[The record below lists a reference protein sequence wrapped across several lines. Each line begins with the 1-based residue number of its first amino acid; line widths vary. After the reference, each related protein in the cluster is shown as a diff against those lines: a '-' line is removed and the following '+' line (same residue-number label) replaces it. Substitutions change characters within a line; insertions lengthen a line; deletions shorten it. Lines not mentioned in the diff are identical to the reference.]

1 MYRGLRFVLIMTVL
15 MATLAMAEESVDAVF
30 LTTTVNYPDSVVAA
44 AAANH
49 IGAPVIVTDENELS
63 EAVEATLR
71 DLAPTT
77 VYIIG
82 GPAVISEDVEKR
94 LTEIGFTTERIWD
107 MTRYGTAASIGMYFW
122 FSTGTD
128 SAVLVCDNIYSVGE
142 EYKQLAASL
151 SLARMYG
158 SPILLTPCDA
168 LSVDAASL
176 LTDLNVSEVVLVG
189 TNPSENLTS
198 AVESIGPTLTKVTGS
213 SIDKT
218 LDRILGHIKSKLTEI
233 EGITT
238 ARIIVTEDNYEDIL
252 KMPADAED
260 TVVFV
265 ISDTS
270 KAKELA
276 DFVRNYNI
284 TDIIV
289 VGDSV
294 LSEEL
299 VERFKE
305 QNVTDDAIQMVE
317 EEDPVA
323 AVAEQVRKAKDK
335 YAKKAKDLASKISA
349 LEKELEKLQLAKK
362 AVDEAGRAEVIIGE
376 MRVLIANFKD
386 DITIE
391 EGVLKKALEFIEK
404 GEAALARAQEAL
416 ITEKYVEAFRQARLA
431 QDLASQGEWAIVSSL
446 DKDRRAERIEEMVDS
461 EKNDVRK
468 ELRELKDLISALE
481 ENAESFEKEFGEEKK
496 MRYLLKAI
504 QRLGRDAE
512 FYALDAK
519 DIDAFKHA
527 GKEIKFKVGEIEKLI
542 GRAQL
547 GSDEQDVSSDVED
560 KQFESALNSLKYEFE
575 EAQDENVDL
584 GDLQDLLGALKE
596 AGSGDDGWDQ
606 VLEIREQLDRKKDD
620 RRYQNDLDDGKR
632 YIEGLAVKIEE
643 LKGAGYDLSV
653 EESIIEELRLLIT
666 EAQQLIL
673 EGKLDEVDYLAEEAN
688 MLVAR
693 LETSIGIME
702 LDLDITAFDESL
714 NELEE
719 QDTDVGRFRIEL
731 SRFLEELQEI
741 QNDLMDA
748 EDSGDIGYIFD
759 VQQRFEGF
767 ARRVHK
773 FFNRALQRAS
783 EPEGFAFEDELENAY
798 NQLEEAQERLFEME
812 MMGADIEEMLYLISM
827 AEDYLYQSYSA
838 AASDDM
844 DNAWKDIGNA
854 WTVIEEIHIRGHLEG
869 IIRHYQDVAWEVEEM
884 VANGIDIGPAL
895 SIFNEIEDMIVEAQ
909 DDVEAGKFKSA
920 GRLLGKIEKRF
931 GGLHR
936 ALDEVRMYFDFLREQ
951 EHIRYEIEEMR
962 FRAEELPG
970 EDGER
975 LNGLLDEIE
984 EGMDKAIELA
994 KKGQARAAE
1003 KVFRN
1008 AMEKMPLVHFFHER
1022 TMIEEGLY
1030 RMFEE
1035 LDMMAYEGFD
1045 VSDMEAKLKDVALCF
1060 DNAMDDMRNV
1070 RNPHEF
1076 DRIMGKCRHRM
1087 ERLHHEFESF
1097 MQWRH
1102 FNEQIEDAYRF
1113 LEDLDRRFED
1123 ASYSGFRVPDFVE
1136 DLRRDYEE
1144 VLRTIE
1150 GLAKQGDFRRAE
1162 RMFEKL
1168 WHIREQID
1176 MSGAFIDLENR
1187 LNNLEQR
1194 LDDGEYDGVDTKPY
1208 RYAIEDIREGIDE
1221 IRNAGIQSH
1230 RLGRALE
1237 RFHRDIDR
1245 IEREFESRRWLGG
1258 LEDRLRNMEDQLRDD
1273 EYNGIRVDDL
1283 YEELADLR
1291 AELRN
1296 VVREVQEMEG
1306 GNWDRIIHEFE
1317 RKINTL
1323 EQRRAIATIPRE
1335 FERRFRDM
1343 EQRLEDMEYD
1353 GIDTSE
1359 ARRGLKTLWYEL
1371 DEFKNKLRTTE
1382 QMDRIWREQENFN
1395 RRVNE
1400 FENSVFQGLEAQR
1413 MTNEFKRRFQEV
1425 QDQLDR
1431 MEYDG
1436 VDVSRAKTQF
1446 RELQHKLD
1454 AMASE
1459 MDGVRDIW
1467 RHFEPFQR
1475 EFDQFQES
1483 LWMLERLSG
1492 LKNELQ
1498 GFEDEIDR
1506 MEYDNVPG
1514 TEELNRILLDMK
1526 ARAEEFRG
1534 ELDGAYDPGR
1544 VMERFERDWEGYR
1557 FQFWKM
1563 QWLLDKA
1570 RNLDQMREEVR
1581 YHDQA
1586 LLKQLELYYEEMRMK
1601 ALESDGRGWDRLRQ
1615 DLDQRF
1621 NEMSERY
1628 WQSNSDGSSGGHE
1641 SYCGDGDCNGQESIY
1656 DCCNDCGCQSG
1667 DYCDYESNICKPDT
1681 GSQAGFCG
1689 DNECNGQ
1696 ENTGTCCKDC
1706 GCDGGDYCDYESNIC
1721 KPEDSGSQAGYCDD
1735 GYCRPEEGENCDSCQ
1750 QDCGCPS
1757 NEFCNTAG
1765 ECQYEDDGGPSG
1777 YKCCQST
1784 ENMDACRVDL
1794 DQACPGMYQ
1803 DLPNEWVDPN
1813 APANCISPGP
1823 GMTDPPWCDMTSGG
1837 DPTGGSCNKDGTC
1850 DSDEEQFGCC
1860 MDCGCPDGNYCKD
1873 DTGEC
1878 LMDGTGDD
1886 HTDCYPPESETECA
1900 ALEGC
1905 IWCEGDSAPHSCFPK
1920 DYTCGSGTV

>member
-1 MYRGLRFVLIMTVL
+1 MYRGLRFVLILAVL

-49 IGAPVIVTDENELS
+49 IGAPLIVTDENELS

-71 DLAPTT
+71 DLAPNT

-82 GPAVISEDVEKR
+82 GPAVISDDVEKR

-128 SAVLVCDNIYSVGE
+128 SVVLVCDNIYSVGE

-176 LTDLNVSEVVLVG
+176 LTDLNVSNVVLVG
-189 TNPSENLTS
+189 TKPSENLTS
-198 AVESIGPTLTKVTGS
+198 AIESIGPTLTKVTGS

-252 KMPADAED
+252 KMPAGAED

-289 VGDSV
+289 VGDSG

-305 QNVTDDAIQMVE
+305 QNVTEDAIQMVE
-317 EEDPVA
+317 GEDPVA
-323 AVAEQVRKAKDK
+323 AVAEQVRNAKEK

-349 LEKELEKLQLAKK
+349 LEKELEKLKLAKK
-362 AVDEAGRAEVIIGE
+362 AVDEAGRAELVIGE
-376 MRVLIANFKD
+376 MRVLVANYKD

-404 GEAALARAQEAL
+404 GEIALARAQDAL
-416 ITEKYVEAFRQARLA
+416 LAEKYVEGFRQARLA
-431 QDLASQGEWAIVSSL
+431 QDLVSQGEWAVVSSL

-461 EKNDVRK
+461 EKNDLRK
-468 ELRELKDLISALE
+468 VLKGIKDRIIGLE
-481 ENAESFEKEFGEEKK
+481 EKVESFEKEFGEEKK
-496 MRYLLKAI
+496 MRYLLKAV

-527 GKEIKFKVGEIEKLI
+527 GKEIKLKVGEIEKLI
-542 GRAQL
+542 SRAQL
-547 GSDEQDVSSDVED
+547 GSDEQDVSSEVEN
-560 KQFESALNSLKYEFE
+560 KQFDSALNSLKYEFE
-575 EAQDENVDL
+575 EAEGENIDL
-584 GDLQDLLGALKE
+584 GDLQELLGALKE
-596 AGSGDDGWDQ
+596 AGSGPENWDQ

-620 RRYQNDLDDGKR
+620 RRYQNDLNDGKR
-632 YIEGLAVKIEE
+632 YIEGLAEKIEE
-643 LKGAGYDLSV
+643 LKGAGYDLSI
-653 EESIIEELRLLIT
+653 EEAIIEELRLLIT

-673 EGKLDEVDYLAEEAN
+673 EGKLEEVDYLAEEAN
-688 MLVAR
+688 MFVAR

-702 LDLDITAFDESL
+702 LDLDITDFDESL

-719 QDTDVGRFRIEL
+719 QGTDVGRFRIEL
-731 SRFLEELQEI
+731 SRLLEEITSI
-741 QNDLMDA
+741 QDELMEA
-748 EDSGDIGYIFD
+748 EDSGDIGHIID
-759 VQQRFEGF
+759 IQQRFDGF

-773 FFNRALQRAS
+773 FIDRALQRAS

-798 NQLEEAQERLFEME
+798 NQLDEAQERLFEME

-827 AEDYLYQSYSA
+827 AEDYLYQSYNA
-838 AASDDM
+838 AASGDM
-844 DNAWKDIGNA
+844 DNAWKELGNA

-869 IIRHYQDVAWEVEEM
+869 VIRHYQDVAWEVEEL
-884 VANGIDIGPAL
+884 VANGIDLGPAL

-909 DDVEAGKFKSA
+909 DDTEAGKFKSA
-920 GRLLGKIEKRF
+920 GKLLGKIEKRF
-931 GGLHR
+931 GALHR
-936 ALDEVRMYFDFLREQ
+936 ALDEMRMYFGFLREQ

-962 FRAEELPG
+962 FRAEELPR

-975 LNGLLDEIE
+975 LKALLDEIE
-984 EGMDKAIELA
+984 EGIDKAIGLA
-994 KKGQARAAE
+994 MNGQARAAE

-1359 ARRGLKTLWYEL
+1359 ARRGIKTLWYEL

-1382 QMDRIWREQENFN
+1382 QMDRIWREQELFN

-1400 FENSVFQGLEAQR
+1400 FENSVFQQLEAQR
-1413 MTNEFKRRFQEV
+1413 ITQEFKRRFQEV
-1425 QDQLDR
+1425 QDQLER

-1436 VDVSRAKTQF
+1436 VDVSRAKTQL

-1475 EFDQFQES
+1475 EFDQFQQS

-1498 GFEDEIDR
+1498 GFEDEVDR

-1534 ELDGAYDPGR
+1534 ELDGANDPGR

-1557 FQFWKM
+1557 FQFWRM
-1563 QWLLDKA
+1563 QWLLWKSRDL
-1570 RNLDQMREEVR
+1570 RQMREDVQ

-1601 ALESDGRGWDRLRQ
+1601 ALESDGRSWDRLRQ

-1628 WQSNSDGSSGGHE
+1628 WQSNSGGSSGGDE
-1641 SYCGDGDCNGQESIY
+1641 PYCGDNECNGQESIH
-1656 DCCNDCGCQSG
+1656 DCCKDCGCQSG
-1667 DYCDYESNICKPDT
+1667 DYCDEGSNICKPDS
-1681 GSQAGFCG
+1681 GSQGGFCG
-1689 DNECNGQ
+1689 DY
-1696 ENTGTCCKDC
+1696 D
-1706 GCDGGDYCDYESNIC
+1706 
-1721 KPEDSGSQAGYCDD
+1721 
-1735 GYCRPEEGENCDSCQ
+1735 CRPHEGENCGSCE
-1750 QDCGCPS
+1750 QDCGCGADHECTSAGICEPVG
-1757 NEFCNTAG
+1757 TAPECGDNKCDPG
-1765 ECQYEDDGGPSG
+1765 EDCSCIDCPCLGGQHCEDGQCVDDQQSGGEGGPSG

-1784 ENMDACRVDL
+1784 EDKDACRVEL

-1803 DLPNEWVDPN
+1803 DLPDEWVDPN
-1813 APANCISPGP
+1813 TPANCISPGP
-1823 GMTDPPWCDMTSGG
+1823 GMTDPPLCDTSSGG
-1837 DPTGGSCNKDGTC
+1837 DQTGGNCGDGTC
-1850 DSDEEQFGCC
+1850 DPEDEESCC
-1860 MDCGCPDGNYCKD
+1860 KDCGCPDGHHCKE

-1878 LMDGTGDD
+1878 LMDENTSGGVGCASHITQPTCDPVAECQWCPDD
-1886 HTDCYPPESETECA
+1886 PADA
-1900 ALEGC
+1900 K
-1905 IWCEGDSAPHSCFPK
+1905 CFPVEQQ
-1920 DYTCGSGTV
+1920 CGGSA

>member
-1 MYRGLRFVLIMTVL
+1 
-15 MATLAMAEESVDAVF
+15 MATLAMAEETVDAVF

-71 DLAPTT
+71 DLNPKT

-82 GPAVISEDVEKR
+82 GPAVISEDVEKKIN
-94 LTEIGFTTERIWD
+94 EIGFTTERIWD

-128 SAVLVCDNIYSVGE
+128 NAVLVCDNIYSVGE

-151 SLARMYG
+151 SLARMYE

-176 LTDLNVSEVVLVG
+176 LTGLNVSNVVLVG

-198 AVESIGPTLTKVTGS
+198 AIESIGPTLTKVAGS

-270 KAKELA
+270 KTKELA

-284 TDIIV
+284 TNIIV
-289 VGDSV
+289 VGDSG

-305 QNVTDDAIQMVE
+305 QNVTEDAIQKVE
-317 EEDPVA
+317 GEDPVA
-323 AVAEQVRKAKDK
+323 AVAKQVRDAKEK

-349 LEKELEKLQLAKK
+349 LEKELARLQLAKK
-362 AVDEAGRAEVIIGE
+362 AVDEAGRAEVVIGE
-376 MRVLIANFKD
+376 MRVLVANFKD

-391 EGVLKKALEFIEK
+391 EGVLKKALEFIDK
-404 GEAALARAQEAL
+404 AEAALARAQESLAG
-416 ITEKYVEAFRQARLA
+416 EKYVEGFRQARLA
-431 QDLASQGEWAIVSSL
+431 QDLASQSEWAIVSSL

-468 ELRELKDLISALE
+468 ELKDIKDIILALE
-481 ENAESFEKEFGEEKK
+481 EKVESFEKEFGEDKK
-496 MRYLLKAI
+496 MRYLLKAV

-527 GKEIKFKVGEIEKLI
+527 GKEIKHKVGEIGKLI

-547 GSDEQDVSSDVED
+547 GSDEEDVSSEVESR
-560 KQFESALNSLKYEFE
+560 QFDSALKSLQYEFE
-575 EAQDENVDL
+575 EAEDENVDL
-584 GDLQDLLGALKE
+584 GDLQDLLGALKD
-596 AGSGDDGWDQ
+596 AGSSSDNWDQ
-606 VLEIREQLDRKKDD
+606 VLDIREQLDRKKDH
-620 RRYQNDLDDGKR
+620 RRYQHDLDDGKQ
-632 YIEGLAVKIEE
+632 YIEGLAEKVEE

-653 EESIIEELRLLIT
+653 EEEIIEELRLLID

-673 EGKLDEVDYLAEEAN
+673 EGKLEEVDFLAENAN

-693 LETSIGIME
+693 LETSIGIMD
-702 LDLDITAFDESL
+702 LDLEITAFDESL

-719 QDTDVGRFRIEL
+719 QGTDVGRFRIEL
-731 SRFLEELQEI
+731 SRLLEELQNI
-741 QNDLMDA
+741 QNELTEA
-748 EDSGDIGYIFD
+748 EGSGDIGYIID
-759 VQQRFEGF
+759 VQHRFEGF

-773 FFNRALQRAS
+773 FINRAFQRAR

-798 NQLEEAQERLFEME
+798 NQLEEAQERLSEME
-812 MMGADIEEMLYLISM
+812 MMGADIEEMLYLISV

-838 AASDDM
+838 AASGDM
-844 DNAWKDIGNA
+844 DNAWKEIGNA

-869 IIRHYQDVAWEVEEM
+869 ILRHYQDVSWEVEEM
-884 VANGIDIGPAL
+884 VANGVDIGPAL
-895 SIFNEIEDMIVEAQ
+895 SIFNEIEDLIVEVQ
-909 DDVEAGKFKSA
+909 DDIEAGKFKSA
-920 GRLLGKIEKRF
+920 GKLLGKIEKRF

-936 ALDEVRMYFDFLREQ
+936 ALDETRMYFDFLREQ
-951 EHIRYEIEEMR
+951 EHILYEIEEMR

-970 EDGER
+970 DVGAR
-975 LNGLLDEIE
+975 LNALLDEIE
-984 EGMDKAIELA
+984 EGIDKAIKLA
-994 KKGQARAAE
+994 MNGQTRAAE
-1003 KVFRN
+1003 KIFRN
-1008 AMEKMPLVHFFHER
+1008 AMEKMPLVHFFYER
-1022 TMIEEGLY
+1022 TMIDENLY

-1035 LDMMAYEGFD
+1035 LDKMAYEGFD
-1045 VSDMEAKLKDVALCF
+1045 VSEMETKLKDVALCF
-1060 DNAMDDMRNV
+1060 DNAMDEMRNV

-1076 DRIMGKCRHRM
+1076 QRIMGKCHHRM
-1087 ERLHHEFESF
+1087 ERLHREFESF

-1102 FNEQIEDAYRF
+1102 FNDQIEDAYRF
-1113 LEDLDRRFED
+1113 LEDIDRRIED
-1123 ASYSGFRVPDFVE
+1123 ASYSGFKVPDFVE
-1136 DLRRDYEE
+1136 DLRREYEE

-1168 WHIREQID
+1168 WHLREQIE
-1176 MSGAFIDLENR
+1176 MSGAFIDIENR
-1187 LNNLEQR
+1187 LSNIEQR
-1194 LDDGEYDGVDTKPY
+1194 LDEAEYDGVDTKPY
-1208 RYAIEDIREGIDE
+1208 RSAINDIREGIE
-1221 IRNAGIQSH
+1221 EMRSSGIQSH

-1237 RFHRDIDR
+1237 RFHRDIER

-1258 LEDRLRNMEDQLRDD
+1258 LEDRLRQMEDQLRDD

-1291 AELRN
+1291 AELRR
-1296 VVREVQEMEG
+1296 VVREIQEMEG
-1306 GNWDRIIHEFE
+1306 GRWDRIIHEFE
-1317 RKINTL
+1317 RKINAL

-1335 FERRFRDM
+1335 FERRFREM

-1353 GIDTSE
+1353 GIDTAD
-1359 ARRGLKTLWYEL
+1359 ARRGLKSLWYEL
-1371 DEFKNKLRTTE
+1371 DEFKEKLRTTE
-1382 QMDRIWREQENFN
+1382 QMDRIWREQETFN
-1395 RRVNE
+1395 RRVDE
-1400 FENSVFQGLEAQR
+1400 FQNSVFQQLEGQR
-1413 MTNEFKRRFQEV
+1413 ITQEFQRRFEEIE
-1425 QDQLDR
+1425 DQIER

-1436 VDVSRAKTQF
+1436 VDVSRAKSQF
-1446 RELQHKLD
+1446 RELQNKL
-1454 AMASE
+1454 AS
-1459 MDGVRDIW
+1459 MGSDLAGVRDIW

-1475 EFDQFQES
+1475 ELEQFQQS

-1492 LKNELQ
+1492 LTNELQ
-1498 GFEDEIDR
+1498 GFEDEVDR
-1506 MEYDNVPG
+1506 MEYENVPG

-1534 ELDGAYDPGR
+1534 ELDGTYDAGR

-1557 FQFWKM
+1557 FQFWRM
-1563 QWLLDKA
+1563 QWLLWKSRDL
-1570 RNLDQMREEVR
+1570 RQMREDVQ

-1586 LLKQLELYYEEMRMK
+1586 QLKQLELYYEEMRVK
-1601 ALESDGRGWDRLRQ
+1601 ALESDGRGWDRLQR
-1615 DLDQRF
+1615 DLEQRF
-1621 NEMSERY
+1621 NEMSENY
-1628 WQSNSDGSSGGHE
+1628 WQSNSDGSSGGSSGGIE
-1641 SYCGDGDCNGQESIY
+1641 AYCGDGMCNGEESTGN
-1656 DCCNDCGCQSG
+1656 CCKDCGCTG
-1667 DYCDYESNICKPDT
+1667 GEFCDTGSNICKPEDG
-1681 GSQAGFCG
+1681 GSQGGFCG
-1689 DNECNGQ
+1689 DNECNGE
-1696 ENTGTCCKDC
+1696 ENSGNCCKDC
-1706 GCDGGDYCDYESNIC
+1706 GCTGGEYCEYESNIC
-1721 KPEDSGSQAGYCDD
+1721 KPEDGGSQGGFCGDNECN
-1735 GYCRPEEGENCDSCQ
+1735 GEENSDNCCK
-1750 QDCGCPS
+1750 DCGCTGGEYCEYDS
-1757 NEFCNTAG
+1757 NICKPEIQDGFCGDNECNG
-1765 ECQYEDDGGPSG
+1765 EENSGNCCKDCGCTGGEYCEYESNICKPEDDGTDGGSTDGGPSG
-1777 YKCCQST
+1777 YKCCQSPDD
-1784 ENMDACRVDL
+1784 MDACRVDL
-1794 DQACPGMYQ
+1794 DQPCPDKYQ
-1803 DLPNEWVDPN
+1803 DLPDEWVDPN

-1837 DPTGGSCNKDGTC
+1837 DPTGG
-1850 DSDEEQFGCC
+1850 
-1860 MDCGCPDGNYCKD
+1860 
-1873 DTGEC
+1873 
-1878 LMDGTGDD
+1878 DD
-1886 HTDCYPPESETECA
+1886 HPDCYDAITDATCGELAECQ
-1900 ALEGC
+1900 
-1905 IWCEGDSAPHSCFPK
+1905 WCEGDSAPHSCFPD
-1920 DYTCGSGTV
+1920 DYTCGSGGKV